1 MEKNIFKTEN
11 GNVFEKIP
19 EQLVDLAVNLVIM
32 ASFLFIIMR

>member
-11 GNVFEKIP
+11 GTLFEKTW

-32 ASFLFIIMR
+32 ASFLFIIIR

>member
-11 GNVFEKIP
+11 GTLFEKIG

-32 ASFLFIIMR
+32 ASFLFIIIR